1 MLNNKGQVLVLFV
14 LLIPIFLIIILL
26 VVDIGSLSYEKN
38 KMKNICDLTLDY
50 MDSESDINKVIDYV
64 KKNDNNIEVNIDNN
78 NLVFNKKVNGI
89 LSHIINIDSFDLE
102 IDCRKE

>member
-14 LLIPIFLIIILL
+14 LLIPIFLIIMVL
-26 VVDIGSLSYEKN
+26 VIDIGSLSYEKN
-38 KMKNICDLTLDY
+38 KMKNMCDLTLDY
-50 MDSESDINKVIDYV
+50 MDNESNINKVIDYV
-64 KKNDNNIEVNIDNN
+64 RRNDGNIKVNIDNN

-89 LSHIINIDSFDLE
+89 LSHIIKIDSFDLE